1 METSKVRA
9 PSKAAALASI
19 VAMFATFPLPALADG
34 KRDLDDGIAF
44 YENLDTDR
52 AIERLKSAADAKD
65 LGPSDRA
72 KALLYLGIVQYE
84 VGKESEAEGSWKRA
98 YALDAK
104 ISAPSGTSPKV
115 VSALEKA
122 RPRSSVVEVAPSPSP
137 SKSPTKSPSPSASAS
152 PSPSA
157 SPDLTPSIDATPA
170 LVPPPEEKKDEGGGL
185 GWLLWTGIGVG
196 VVGAAVLTI
205 VLVTGGG
212 DCASGGCAVVS
223 FQ

>member
-1 METSKVRA
+1 METSNVRA
-9 PSKAAALASI
+9 PSRAAALASI
-19 VAMFATFPLPALADG
+19 VAMIATFPLPAAADG

-52 AIERLKSAADAKD
+52 AIERLKSASEAKD
-65 LGPSDRA
+65 LGPVERA
-72 KALLYLGIVQYE
+72 KAFLYLGIVQFE
-84 VGKESEAEGSWKRA
+84 VGKESEADGSWKRA
-98 YALDAK
+98 YALDPK
-104 ISAPSGTSPKV
+104 IAAPSGTSPKV
-115 VSALEKA
+115 VAALDKA
-122 RPRSSVVEVAPSPSP
+122 RPRSVVEVAPSPSP
-137 SKSPTKSPSPSASAS
+137 SPSKGPTKSAS
-152 PSPSA
+152 PSPSPSK
-157 SPDLTPSIDATPA
+157 SPDLTPAIDSSPP

-205 VLVTGGG
+205 VLVSGGG

>member
-9 PSKAAALASI
+9 PAALASI
-19 VAMFATFPLPALADG
+19 AAMIATFPLPAAADG

-52 AIERLKSAADAKD
+52 AIERLKSASEAKD
-65 LGPSDRA
+65 LGPAERA
-72 KALLYLGIVQYE
+72 KAFLYLGIVQFE
-84 VGKESEAEGSWKRA
+84 VGKESEADGSWKRA
-98 YALDAK
+98 YALDPK
-104 ISAPSGTSPKV
+104 IAAPGGTSPKV
-115 VSALEKA
+115 VSALDKA
-122 RPRSSVVEVAPSPSP
+122 RPRSVVEVAPSPSP
-137 SKSPTKSPSPSASAS
+137 SPSKSPTRSPS

-157 SPDLTPSIDATPA
+157 SPTASPSPSPDLTPAIDSSPA

-196 VVGAAVLTI
+196 VAGAAVLTI
-205 VLVTGGG
+205 VLVTSGGA
-212 DCASGGCAVVS
+212 CASGGCAVVS